1 MRKTKN
7 KSELPVTLDPVA
19 GNGLLDRRLF
29 LKKGLTFTAFTAT
42 TAAVPSIIAE
52 ASSGDSE
59 NRAEIEP
66 VRPPWMRQPGESFSP
81 YGVPSPHED
90 KVIRLASA
98 NSVLQGNGASWSPLH
113 QLEGTIT
120 PNGLHYER
128 HHNGVPQI
136 DPKHHKLLIHGLVEK
151 ELFFSINDLMRYP
164 RRSQTCFIECGG
176 NSNSSWNKNASK
188 SPVGYSHGLVSCSN
202 WAGIP
207 LSTLLNEVGVK
218 KNAKWLIAE
227 GADAFAMNMSVPLE
241 KAMDDGL
248 LALFQNGERLR
259 PENGYPMRLLLP
271 GWEGVLNV
279 KWVRRIELS
288 DQPVMARNETSK
300 YTELLPSGKS
310 RMFTLEMEAKSV
322 ITSPVSGTSI
332 PEPGLFQITGLAWSG
347 RGKVKKV
354 EVSADNGETWAVA
367 ALDGPV
373 ISKAFTRFR
382 MPWRWDGKPAHL
394 KSRVT
399 DETGYVQPER
409 DELVSNRGRH
419 GYFHYNA
426 IVTLA
431 VEDDGFVRH
440 VYKAEADKSNSG
452 SIDID
457 ADW

>member
-1 MRKTKN
+1 MSKIKN
-7 KSELPVTLDPVA
+7 RNKLLNSLKPIA

-29 LKKGLTFTAFTAT
+29 LQKGLTFTAL
-42 TAAVPSIIAE
+42 TAAATAIPSVIAK
-52 ASSGDSE
+52 ASGRPE
-59 NRAEIEP
+59 KRAEIDLI
-66 VRPPWMRQPGESFSP
+66 RPPWMRQPGKPFSS
-81 YGVPSPHED
+81 YGVPSPYED
-90 KVIRLASA
+90 KVVRLPSA
-98 NSVLQGNGASWSPLH
+98 NPVLQGNGASWSPLH

-120 PNGLHYER
+120 PNGLHFER

-136 DPKHHKLLIHGLVEK
+136 DPEHHKLLIHGMVEK
-151 ELFFSINDLMRYP
+151 ESFFTIDALMRYP
-164 RRSQTCFIECGG
+164 HRSQTCFVECGG

-202 WAGIP
+202 WAGVP
-207 LSTLLNEVGVK
+207 LSTLLSEVGVK
-218 KNAKWLIAE
+218 KKARWLIAE
-227 GADAFAMNMSVPLE
+227 GADAFAMNMSIPLE
-241 KAMDDGL
+241 KAMDDAM

-259 PENGYPMRLLLP
+259 PENGYPIRLLVP

-310 RMFTLEMEAKSV
+310 RIFTLEMHAKSL
-322 ITSPVSGTSI
+322 ITSPVSSTFI
-332 PEPGLFQITGLAWSG
+332 PEPGLFQISGLAWSG

-354 EVSADNGETWAVA
+354 EVSADNGETWAQA
-367 ALDGPV
+367 ALDGP
-373 ISKAFTRFR
+373 ILPKAFTRFR
-382 MPWRWDGKPAHL
+382 MPWRWDGKPAYL

-409 DELVSNRGRH
+409 DELVANRGRH

-426 IVTLA
+426 IMTLA
-431 VEDDGFVRH
+431 VEDDGFVTH
-440 VYKAEADKSNSG
+440 VYRAEEDNQDPG
-452 SIDID
+452 SLGID

>member
-1 MRKTKN
+1 MSKSKTKS
-7 KSELPVTLDPVA
+7 KLSVSLEPVA

-29 LKKGLTFTAFTAT
+29 LQKGLSFTAFTAV
-42 TAAVPSIIAE
+42 AAAAPSVIAE
-52 ASSGDSE
+52 APEGSDKQT
-59 NRAEIEP
+59 EIDP
-66 VRPPWMRQPGESFSP
+66 VRPPWMRQPGQPFSP

-90 KVIRLASA
+90 RVMRLPST

-113 QLEGTIT
+113 QLEGSIT

-151 ELFFSINDLMRYP
+151 ELFFTMDDLMRYP
-164 RRSQTCFIECGG
+164 RRSQTCFVECGG
-176 NSNSSWNKNASK
+176 NSNSSWNKNATK

-207 LSTLLNEVGVK
+207 LSTLLNEVGVQK
-218 KNAKWLIAE
+218 KAKWLIAE

-241 KAMDDGL
+241 KAMDDAM

-310 RMFTLEMEAKSV
+310 RIFTLEMDAKSL
-322 ITSPVSGTSI
+322 ITSPVSGSSI

-347 RGKVKKV
+347 RGTVRKV
-354 EVSADNGETWAVA
+354 EVSADNGKTWAEA

-373 ISKAFTRFR
+373 IPKAFTRFR
-382 MPWRWDGKPAHL
+382 MPWKWNGKPAHL

-409 DELVSNRGRH
+409 EELVANRGRH

-440 VYKAEADKSNSG
+440 VYKAENDKEDSG
-452 SIDID
+452 NLGLD

>member
-1 MRKTKN
+1 MSKTIS
-7 KSELPVTLDPVA
+7 KSKIPVFLEPVA

-29 LKKGLTFTAFTAT
+29 LQKGLSFTAFTA
-42 TAAVPSIIAE
+42 AAAAAPSVIVE
-52 ASSGDSE
+52 AADGSDKST
-59 NRAEIEP
+59 EIDP
-66 VRPPWMRQPGESFSP
+66 VRPPWMRQPGQPFSP

-90 KVIRLASA
+90 KVMRLPST

-113 QLEGTIT
+113 QLEGSIT

-136 DPKHHKLLIHGLVEK
+136 DPKHHKLLIHGLVNK
-151 ELFFSINDLMRYP
+151 ELFFSMDDLMRYP
-164 RRSQTCFIECGG
+164 RRSQTCFVECGG
-176 NSNSSWNKNASK
+176 NSNSSWNKNATK

-207 LSTLLNEVGVK
+207 LSTLLNEAGVQK
-218 KNAKWLIAE
+218 KAKWLIAE
-227 GADAFAMNMSVPLE
+227 GADAFAMNMSIPLE
-241 KAMDDGL
+241 KAMDDAM
-248 LALFQNGERLR
+248 LALYQNGERLR

-310 RMFTLEMEAKSV
+310 RIFTLEMDAKSL

-332 PEPGLFQITGLAWSG
+332 PEPGLFQIIGLAWSG
-347 RGKVKKV
+347 RGKVRKV
-354 EVSADNGETWAVA
+354 EVSADNGETWAEA

-373 ISKAFTRFR
+373 IPKAFTRFR
-382 MPWRWDGKPAHL
+382 MPWQWDGKPAHL

-409 DELVSNRGRH
+409 EELVANRGRH

-440 VYKAEADKSNSG
+440 VYKAENDKEDSDNLG
-452 SIDID
+452 LD

>member
-1 MRKTKN
+1 MSKKGN
-7 KSELPVTLDPVA
+7 DHQITLNQVA

-29 LKKGLTFTAFTAT
+29 LQKGLTFTAFTAAAAAAPSVIANT
-42 TAAVPSIIAE
+42 STETA
-52 ASSGDSE
+52 
-59 NRAEIEP
+59 NQAEIDA
-66 VRPPWMRQPGESFSP
+66 VRPPWMRQSGKPFSA

-90 KVIRLASA
+90 KVIRLPSA
-98 NSVLQGNGASWSPLH
+98 NSMLPGNGASWSPLH
-113 QLEGTIT
+113 QLEGSIT

-136 DPKHHKLLIHGLVEK
+136 DPKQHKLLIHGLVDK
-151 ELFFSINDLMRYP
+151 ELFFTVDDLMRYP
-164 RRSQTCFIECGG
+164 RHSQTCFIECGG
-176 NSNSSWNKNASK
+176 NSNSSWNKNATK

-218 KNAKWLIAE
+218 KKAKWLIAE

-241 KAMDDGL
+241 KAMDDGM

-279 KWVRRIELS
+279 KWIRRIELS

-310 RMFTLEMEAKSV
+310 RMFTLEMDAKSV
-322 ITSPVSGTSI
+322 ITSPISGTSI
-332 PEPGLFQITGLAWSG
+332 PEPGLFQITGLGWSG

-354 EVSADNGETWAVA
+354 EVSADNGKTWAEA
-367 ALDGPV
+367 ALDGP
-373 ISKAFTRFR
+373 IIPKAFTRFR
-382 MPWRWDGKPAHL
+382 MPWKWDGKPAHL

-409 DELVSNRGRH
+409 EELVANRGRH

-440 VYKAEADKSNSG
+440 VYKAEDDKENSG
-452 SIDID
+452 TIDID
-457 ADW
+457 SDW

>member
-1 MRKTKN
+1 MGKSN
-7 KSELPVTLDPVA
+7 KIAKHTELLKPIA

-29 LKKGLTFTAFTAT
+29 LQKGLTFTAFTA
-42 TAAVPSIIAE
+42 AAPSLLADAPTQSAAQTE
-52 ASSGDSE
+52 MDAS
-59 NRAEIEP
+59 
-66 VRPPWMRQPGESFSP
+66 RPPWMRQPGKPFSP
-81 YGVPSPHED
+81 YGVPSPHEG

-98 NSVLQGNGASWSPLH
+98 NAVVHGNGASWSPLH

-136 DPKHHKLLIHGLVEK
+136 DPAQHKLLIHGLVEQ
-151 ELFFSINDLMRYP
+151 ETFFTLDALMRYP
-164 RRSQTCFIECGG
+164 CRSQTCFIECGG
-176 NSNSSWNKNASK
+176 NSNSSWNKIATK

-218 KNAKWLIAE
+218 KNASWLIAE
-227 GADAFAMNMSVPLE
+227 GADAFAMNISVPLE
-241 KAMDDGL
+241 KAMDDAM
-248 LALFQNGERLR
+248 LALYQNGERLR

-279 KWVRRIELS
+279 KWVRRIEIS

-310 RMFTLEMEAKSV
+310 RMFTLEMDAKSL

-347 RGKVKKV
+347 RGKVKQV
-354 EVSADNGETWAVA
+354 EVSADDGETWAEA

-373 ISKAFTRFR
+373 LSKAFTRFR
-382 MPWRWDGKPAHL
+382 VPWRWDGQPAFL

-409 DELVSNRGRH
+409 EELVANRGRH

-426 IVTLA
+426 IMTLA
-431 VEDDGFVRH
+431 VEKDGFVTH
-440 VYKAEADKSNSG
+440 VYKDEDEEDSG
-452 SIDID
+452 TIDID